1 MTSGAAPMAGS
12 YFDMSIHNDHDA
24 YFAKY
29 YPNGD
34 FNKHNVVMGS
44 DTMAGTYYDTNI
56 VDDHDAY
63 FAKYYP
69 DENFNK
75 NDIFI
80 HDKHPSPTPT
90 PAEPVD
96 HDEDPPSP
104 APVADDDI
112 SNEDIANNILFGD
125 APAAPATHDDE
136 EDISFSD
143 SDDDTTDMTST
154 MMSSGMMS
162 SEMMSAPADEH
173 AEPLDYD
180 AYFEKY
186 YPMKSDD
193 PYENPDEYFAK
204 YYPEEFAYGA
214 QDDEEDGE
222 DDMMASDM
230 MASDMMT
237 SDMMTSDMMTTG
249 DEEAAPSHHS
259 HDFDFSGFDKT
270 VRTQPSLRSSPSLRT

>member
-1 MTSGAAPMAGS
+1 
-12 YFDMSIHNDHDA
+12 
-24 YFAKY
+24 
-29 YPNGD
+29 
-34 FNKHNVVMGS
+34 
-44 DTMAGTYYDTNI
+44 
-56 VDDHDAY
+56 
-63 FAKYYP
+63 
-69 DENFNK
+69 
-75 NDIFI
+75 
-80 HDKHPSPTPT
+80 
-90 PAEPVD
+90 
-96 HDEDPPSP
+96 
-104 APVADDDI
+104 
-112 SNEDIANNILFGD
+112 
-125 APAAPATHDDE
+125 
-136 EDISFSD
+136 
-143 SDDDTTDMTST
+143 

-230 MASDMMT
+230 MASE
-237 SDMMTSDMMTTG
+237 MMTSDMMTTG

-270 VRTQPSLRSSPSLRT
+270 VRTQPSLRSSPSLRTEPEDTVAPED